1 MKTNTMKQ
9 QQNFTPLLKVSLLAL
24 LLAFTACSSD
34 DTNTS
39 EDTSEEETTDE
50 STIDINSYIL
60 VSDINSQG
68 AYIINHD
75 GDQLFSWKFD
85 RDLGNDVNLLD
96 DGSLVVCLKADN
108 AGITL
113 GGYGG
118 IMRKINVD
126 QSIDWEVSYSSGDDY
141 MAHHDVEYL
150 SNGNI
155 IFPVWEKV
163 TADEAAELGFSENYD
178 IFPEAIIE
186 MNPLT
191 EEIVWEWHVTDHVI
205 QNHDASKENFGVVV
219 EHPNKVD
226 INYNSSQ
233 TNGDLMHFNG
243 LTLDETND
251 VLYITVNNYSEVWV
265 LDHSTTTEEAS
276 TSTGGNYNLGG
287 DLVYRYG
294 NPLAYDNVGEVTL
307 NNVHYPNLL
316 TTGNMIVFANDI
328 YDNQSE
334 VVEYK
339 LNPPY
344 QLNAGEDNEPEVVW
358 SFTDPELYTAG
369 LGSGVRMSNGN
380 TLIAEG
386 RDGTLWEV
394 SASGEVLWQNTD
406 YNTTWRAYAFTVDA
420 PAILALGL

>member
-1 MKTNTMKQ
+1 MMKKRTHLKI
-9 QQNFTPLLKVSLLAL
+9 LLQAL
-24 LLAFTACSSD
+24 LITALITFSACSSD
-34 DTNTS
+34 NETS
-39 EDTSEEETTDE
+39 SSATDENTSEEE
-50 STIDINSYIL
+50 SIDTNSYIL
-60 VSDINSQG
+60 VADTNSNG
-68 AYIINHD
+68 AYLINHD
-75 GDQLFSWKFD
+75 GDQLFSWEFD
-85 RDLGNDVNLLD
+85 RSLGNDVNLLD

-108 AGITL
+108 AGITF

-118 IMRKINVD
+118 MFRKINAD
-126 QSIDWEVSYSSGDDY
+126 QSIDWEVSYTSGDEY

-163 TADEAAELGFSENYD
+163 TASEAAELGFSENND
-178 IFPEAIIE
+178 IFPDAIVE

-191 EEIVWEWHVTDHVI
+191 EEIIWEWHVTDHLV

-219 EHPNKVD
+219 DHPNKVD

-233 TNGDLMHFNG
+233 ANGDLMHFNG

-251 VLYITVNNYSEVWV
+251 ILYITVNNYSEVWV

-276 TSTGGNYNLGG
+276 SSTGGNYNLGG
-287 DLVYRYG
+287 DLVYRFG

-307 NNVHYPNLL
+307 KNVHYPNLIE
-316 TTGNMIVFANDI
+316 TGNMIVYANDI

-334 VVEYK
+334 VVEYE

-344 QLNAGEDNEPEVVW
+344 ELVAGEDNEPEVVW
-358 SFTDPELYTAG
+358 SFTDAELYSSG

-386 RDGTLWEV
+386 RDGTIWEV
-394 SASGEVLWQNTD
+394 TASGEVLWQNTD
-406 YNTTWRAYAFTVDA
+406 YTTVWRAYAY
-420 PAILALGL
+420 AIDDSAVLALGL